1 MSYWTTTKTALAL
14 VSIGILV
21 TPVLRRL
28 GYLPPDHDQALPDS
42 AAAADAPVTSN
53 GAAGAPPELSLPRNG
68 SDGSDGSSFPR
79 H

>member
-14 VSIGILV
+14 ASIGILM

-28 GYLPPDHDQALPDS
+28 GYLPPEEGEAITDETES
-42 AAAADAPVTSN
+42 PVT
-53 GAAGAPPELSLPRNG
+53 GAVADNAPPEMTLPYGGNG
-68 SDGSDGSSFPR
+68 SGENTSR